1 MSDPRELI
9 GLLAAG
15 CPDLESAGATSVRGD
30 ARQMLAGAMAA
41 IRPAWAADLLL
52 ARYADDMGARNR
64 AVHGAMVEAA
74 HWYRSKRGRPS
85 HALPALI
92 RVALD
97 EHISPP
103 ACEVCAGTG
112 RAWALD
118 GGALRQ
124 TDCRSCRNGR
134 VPYDATAREERMQL
148 CRASWYRVDAP
159 MPWSV
164 YGADYL
170 RVLSLLRSV
179 ERGAVDTL
187 REQLV
192 ALAA

>member
-74 HWYRSKRGRPS
+74 HWYPWRLIGVGLHKRGK
-85 HALPALI
+85 HHNCLVLFVI
-92 RVALD
+92 W
-97 EHISPP
+97 
-103 ACEVCAGTG
+103 VC
-112 RAWALD
+112 R
-118 GGALRQ
+118 
-124 TDCRSCRNGR
+124 
-134 VPYDATAREERMQL
+134 
-148 CRASWYRVDAP
+148 
-159 MPWSV
+159 
-164 YGADYL
+164 
-170 RVLSLLRSV
+170 
-179 ERGAVDTL
+179 
-187 REQLV
+187 LV
-192 ALAA
+192 VGVS

>member
-1 MSDPRELI
+1 MTE
-9 GLLAAG
+9 AAG
-15 CPDLESAGATSVRGD
+15 DGSGRHVFDYAGGQRSRHGMEDSLEIAD
-30 ARQMLAGAMAA
+30 IEARQGAC
-41 IRPAWAADLLL
+41 
-52 ARYADDMGARNR
+52 
-64 AVHGAMVEAA
+64 
-74 HWYRSKRGRPS
+74 RG
-85 HALPALI
+85 
-92 RVALD
+92 
-97 EHISPP
+97 
-103 ACEVCAGTG
+103 
-112 RAWALD
+112 
-118 GGALRQ
+118 
-124 TDCRSCRNGR
+124 GR
-134 VPYDATAREERMQL
+134 VQHDERAREERMQL